1 MSVKI
6 VAELSANHNH
16 DINIAKQS
24 IEAAKNVGA
33 DAIKIQTYTPD
44 TMTIDCDNEYFK
56 VNQGTIWDGI
66 TLFSLYEQAY
76 TPWEWHK
83 ELFDFAKKIGIEIFS
98 TPFDKS
104 AVDLLENLGCPIY
117 KIASFE
123 ITDTPLIKYVASKG
137 KPLILSVGIATLGE
151 IEEAVA
157 ACKNQSNN
165 DITLLQCTSQYP
177 ANPEDAEL
185 MTMVDMKDR
194 FGVKVGLSDH
204 TMGSEVACVATAMGA
219 TLIEKHFR
227 LDKDIGGPDASFSMN
242 QEEFAKMVEAV
253 RRVEKIMGHPS
264 YEMTESKKNSR
275 IFARSLFVV
284 KDVKKGEP
292 ITEDNVRSIR
302 PGYGMSPKDLED
314 ILGKKFALDICRG
327 TPLSW
332 DKVIKE

>member
-137 KPLILSVGIATLGE
+137 KPMILSVGIATLQE

-157 ACKNQSNN
+157 ACKSQSNN

-219 TLIEKHFR
+219 TLIEKHFI

-332 DKVIKE
+332 DKVI